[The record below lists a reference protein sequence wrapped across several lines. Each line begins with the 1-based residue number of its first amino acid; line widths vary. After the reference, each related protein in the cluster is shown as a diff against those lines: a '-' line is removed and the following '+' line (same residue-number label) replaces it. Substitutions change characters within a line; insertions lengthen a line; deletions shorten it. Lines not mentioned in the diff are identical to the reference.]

1 MRPTQFPERIQRED
15 GKVGLLQMRSDQIRK
30 GLERAPHR
38 SLLYAD
44 GMTDEELKSDK
55 PLIAIIS
62 SQADIIPGHN
72 HLQRLVNDVKAGI
85 YMAGGIPMQFGT
97 IGVCDGIAM
106 NHEGM
111 KYSLTSREVIADSVE
126 CAVQGHAFDGVV
138 LIPSCDKIVPGMI
151 MGALRVNLP
160 TVLVSG
166 GPMLAGRDR
175 DRKTETDLN
184 TLFDDKVYLSHHDN
198 GKPYLENNPVNISI
212 THTEKYVAVIL
223 HEEENVGIDIE
234 SLDRDFSAVEKKA
247 LSEDEIDD
255 LEDEK
260 RNEQLAIY
268 WCAKEAVFK
277 LLSRYNVD
285 FAEQIEIER
294 FRPRGEGE
302 LEATFTSKKDDE
314 EEFDL
319 EYITF
324 DRHVLVWV
332 VGE

>member
-1 MRPTQFPERIQRED
+1 M
-15 GKVGLLQMRSDQIRK
+15 GLYLKKELDNEAVIGVWQITETEQELIDLSSTPSDEMEEISFIRSESLRK
-30 GLERAPHR
+30 
-38 SLLYAD
+38 
-44 GMTDEELKSDK
+44 
-55 PLIAIIS
+55 
-62 SQADIIPGHN
+62 
-72 HLQRLVNDVKAGI
+72 QRL
-85 YMAGGIPMQFGT
+85 
-97 IGVCDGIAM
+97 
-106 NHEGM
+106 
-111 KYSLTSREVIADSVE
+111 
-126 CAVQGHAFDGVV
+126 AVR
-138 LIPSCDKIVPGMI
+138 
-151 MGALRVNLP
+151 AL
-160 TVLVSG
+160 
-166 GPMLAGRDR
+166 
-175 DRKTETDLN
+175 LN
-184 TLFDDKVYLSHHDN
+184 TLCDEKVYLSHHDN

-212 THTEKYVAVIL
+212 SHTEKYVAVIL

-302 LEATFTSKKDDE
+302 LEATFTSKNDE

>member
-1 MRPTQFPERIQRED
+1 M
-15 GKVGLLQMRSDQIRK
+15 GLYLKKKLDNEAEIGVWQITETEEQLKEMSSTPSDEMEEISFIRSESLRK
-30 GLERAPHR
+30 
-38 SLLYAD
+38 
-44 GMTDEELKSDK
+44 
-55 PLIAIIS
+55 
-62 SQADIIPGHN
+62 
-72 HLQRLVNDVKAGI
+72 QRL
-85 YMAGGIPMQFGT
+85 
-97 IGVCDGIAM
+97 
-106 NHEGM
+106 
-111 KYSLTSREVIADSVE
+111 
-126 CAVQGHAFDGVV
+126 AVR
-138 LIPSCDKIVPGMI
+138 
-151 MGALRVNLP
+151 AL
-160 TVLVSG
+160 
-166 GPMLAGRDR
+166 
-175 DRKTETDLN
+175 LN
-184 TLFDDKVYLSHHDN
+184 TMFDEKVYLSHHDN

-234 SLDRDFSAVEKKA
+234 SLDRDFSVVEKKA
-247 LSEDEIDD
+247 LSEDEIED

-268 WCAKEAVFK
+268 WCAKEAIFK

-302 LEATFTSKKDDE
+302 LEATFIGKKDEE

-319 EYITF
+319 EYISF